1 MDPEQ
6 VLPAEWLKSCFE
18 SDSRPDAWVSIGRRR
33 SDVPGNALYSSLIRR
48 RMTQQ
53 TEPAEPELDFDDRQ
67 RQVYPASSQADPGN
81 DIHTGSPGLLKAP
94 TRGPASLAQL
104 LTARGV

>member
-1 MDPEQ
+1 
-6 VLPAEWLKSCFE
+6 
-18 SDSRPDAWVSIGRRR
+18 
-33 SDVPGNALYSSLIRR
+33 
-48 RMTQQ
+48 MTQQ
-53 TEPAEPELDFDDRQ
+53 TGHAEPELDFDDRQ

-104 LTARGV
+104 LTARGVERPSPDTHERRDGIAS